1 MGSHVS
7 TTPEHVS
14 PLVNITVTPQCLT
27 MEKLVVLSFVYL
39 VIAVS
44 AFSPGFYH
52 KHKNLQPY
60 RRGSYNRSPSVFQTF
75 KHGLNS
81 LLFGPI
87 QFKIISNRPKDP
99 PEDRTCER
107 DRDCRPIRLCEDGVC
122 VRSGCDFDEDC
133 TNGRYCNG
141 RRCVFGRFGR

>member
-27 MEKLVVLSFVYL
+27 MEKLVVLSFVCL

-99 PEDRTCER
+99 PEDSDGDEGCDE
-107 DRDCRPIRLCEDGVC
+107 DDDCR
-122 VRSGCDFDEDC
+122 
-133 TNGRYCNG
+133 NGRTCNG
-141 RRCVFGRFGR
+141 RRCVFG

>member
-7 TTPEHVS
+7 PTPEHAS
-14 PLVNITVTPQCLT
+14 PIVNITVN
-27 MEKLVVLSFVYL
+27 MEKFVVLSL
-39 VIAVS
+39 VCIVVTVS
-44 AFSPGFYH
+44 AFSRGSHHRNVP
-52 KHKNLQPY
+52 PY

-87 QFKIISNRPKDP
+87 KFKIISNRPKDP
-99 PEDRTCER
+99 PEERTCER
-107 DRDCRPIRLCEDGVC
+107 DRDCRPIRLCENGVC
-122 VRSGCDFDEDC
+122 LRSGCDFDEDC

-141 RRCVFGRFGR
+141 RRCVFGRF